1 MIYPEFLKEND
12 LIGITA
18 PSAGVGHKIESFEKS
33 LNSLKKN
40 GFKIIE
46 TENVRND
53 SFVSSTALERVNQIA
68 ELVNNNEVKMV
79 LSATGGDFLI
89 EILPLLNLENIAKN
103 PKWFMGYS
111 DPTTLLYLITTK
123 LDIATLYGVNA
134 GSFDQTVLHE
144 SLKNNI
150 EIIKGNIV
158 QQNSFKLYEA
168 EKSDEIDGYNLSQ
181 KVYWEALNGNVN
193 INGRIIGGCL
203 DCLRLLPG
211 TKFDYTKQFIQKYK
225 DDGIIWYFDIYSMS
239 SEEVYCA
246 LFQMK
251 QAGWFENIK
260 GVIVGRVLYKEEFC
274 VTYQEALK
282 RIFEDIPII
291 FNADIGHVSPKMTII
306 NGSIAKIES
315 KEGKGKINFELKE

>member
-33 LNSLKKN
+33 LNSLNEN
-40 GFKIIE
+40 GFKMIE

-53 SFVSSTALERVNQIA
+53 SFVSSTALERANQIDK
-68 ELVNNNEVKMV
+68 LVNDDKVKMV

-89 EILPLLNLENIAKN
+89 EILPLLNLDNIAKN

-144 SLKNNI
+144 SLRNNI
-150 EIIKGNIV
+150 EIIKGNLIE
-158 QQNSFKLYEA
+158 QNSFEFYEN
-168 EKSDEIDGYNLSQ
+168 EKNEEIDGYNLSQ
-181 KVYWEALNGNVN
+181 RVYWENLNGNVN

-203 DCLRLLPG
+203 DCLRLLLG
-211 TKFDYTKQFIQKYK
+211 TKFDYTKQFVEKYK
-225 DDGIIWYFDIYSMS
+225 NDGIIWYFDIYSMS
-239 SEEVYCA
+239 SEEVYCS

-274 VTYQEALK
+274 VTYQESLK

-315 KEGKGKINFELKE
+315 EDGKGKINFELK

>member
-18 PSAGVGHKIESFEKS
+18 PSAGVGCKIESFEKS
-33 LNSLKKN
+33 LGLLKKN
-40 GFKIIE
+40 GFEIIE
-46 TENVRND
+46 TENVRNN
-53 SFVSSTALERVNQIA
+53 SFVSSTPSERANQIDK
-68 ELVNNNEVKMV
+68 LVNDNKVKMV
-79 LSATGGDFLI
+79 LTATGGDFLI
-89 EILPLLNLENIAKN
+89 EILPLLNLDNITKN

-123 LDIATLYGVNA
+123 LDISTLYGVNA
-134 GSFDQTVLHE
+134 GSFDQIILHQ

-158 QQNSFKLYEA
+158 EQNSFELYEA
-168 EKSDEIDGYNLSQ
+168 ERNDEIDGYNLSE
-181 KVYWEALNGNVN
+181 KVYWETLNGNVN

-203 DCLRLLPG
+203 DCLRLLLG
-211 TKFDYTKQFIQKYK
+211 TRFDYTKQFIQKYK

-260 GVIVGRVLYKEEFC
+260 GIIVGRVLYKKEFC
-274 VTYQEALK
+274 VTYQETLK
-282 RIFEDIPII
+282 RVFGDLPII
-291 FNADIGHVSPKMTII
+291 YNADIGHVSPKMTII

-315 KEGKGKINFELKE
+315 KEGKGKINFELK

>member
-40 GFKIIE
+40 RFKIIE
-46 TENVRND
+46 TQNVRND
-53 SFVSSTALERVNQIA
+53 SFVSSTALERVNQID
-68 ELVNNNEVKMV
+68 ELVNDNKVKMV

-111 DPTTLLYLITTK
+111 DSTTLLYLITTK

-158 QQNSFKLYEA
+158 EQNSFELYEA
-168 EKSDEIDGYNLSQ
+168 ERNDEIDGYNLSE
-181 KVYWEALNGNVN
+181 KVYWETLNGNVN

-251 QAGWFENIK
+251 QAGWFENVK

-282 RIFEDIPII
+282 RAFKDLPII
-291 FNADIGHVSPKMTII
+291 FNADIGHVAPKMTII
-306 NGSIAKIES
+306 NGSIAKIEC
-315 KEGKGKINFELKE
+315 KDGKGKINFELK

>member
-40 GFKIIE
+40 GFRIIE

-53 SFVSSTALERVNQIA
+53 SFVSSTALERANQID
-68 ELVNNNEVKMV
+68 ELVNDNQVKMV

-89 EILPLLNLENIAKN
+89 ETLPLLNLDNIAKN

-123 LDIATLYGVNA
+123 LDISTLYGVNA
-134 GSFDQTVLHE
+134 GSYDQTILHQ
-144 SLKNNI
+144 SLKNNM

-158 QQNSFKLYEA
+158 EQNSFELYEA
-168 EKSDEIDGYNLSQ
+168 ERNDEIDGYNLSE
-181 KVYWEALNGNVN
+181 KVYWENLNGNVN
-193 INGRIIGGCL
+193 IKGRIIGGCL
-203 DCLRLLPG
+203 DCLRLLLG

-225 DDGIIWYFDIYSMS
+225 DDGII
-239 SEEVYCA
+239 
-246 LFQMK
+246 
-251 QAGWFENIK
+251 
-260 GVIVGRVLYKEEFC
+260 
-274 VTYQEALK
+274 
-282 RIFEDIPII
+282 
-291 FNADIGHVSPKMTII
+291 
-306 NGSIAKIES
+306 
-315 KEGKGKINFELKE
+315 

>member
-12 LIGITA
+12 FIGITA
-18 PSAGVGHKIESFEKS
+18 PSAGVGCKLESFEKS
-33 LNSLKKN
+33 LNSLKEN
-40 GFKIIE
+40 GFRIIE

-53 SFVSSTALERVNQIA
+53 SFVSSTALERADQIDK
-68 ELVNNNEVKMV
+68 LVNNNQVKMV
-79 LSATGGDFLI
+79 LAATGGDFLI
-89 EILPLLNLENIAKN
+89 EILPLLNLDNIAQN
-103 PKWFMGYS
+103 PKWLMGYS

-134 GSFDQTVLHE
+134 GSYDQTVLHE
-144 SLKNNI
+144 ALKNNI

-158 QQNSFKLYEA
+158 EQNSFELYES
-168 EKSDEIDGYNLSQ
+168 ERNDEIDGYNLSE
-181 KVYWEALNGNVN
+181 KVYWETLNGNVN

-203 DCLRLLPG
+203 DCLRLLLG

-239 SEEVYCA
+239 SEEVYCT

-274 VTYQEALK
+274 VTYQETLK
-282 RIFEDIPII
+282 RVFEDLPII

-306 NGSIAKIES
+306 NGSIAKIEC
-315 KEGKGKINFELKE
+315 KDGKGKINFELK

>member
-12 LIGITA
+12 FIGITA
-18 PSAGVGHKIESFEKS
+18 PSAGVGCKLESFEKS
-33 LNSLKKN
+33 LNSLNKS
-40 GFKIIE
+40 GFNIIE
-46 TENVRND
+46 TENVRKD
-53 SFVSSTALERVNQIA
+53 SFVSSTALERANQIDK
-68 ELVNNNEVKMV
+68 LVNDNQVKMV

-89 EILPLLNLENIAKN
+89 EILPLLNLDNIAKN

-158 QQNSFKLYEA
+158 KQNSFELYES
-168 EKSDEIDGYNLSQ
+168 ERNDEIDGYNLSE
-181 KVYWEALNGNVN
+181 KVYWETLNGNVN

-203 DCLRLLPG
+203 DCLRLLLG

-251 QAGWFENIK
+251 QAGWFEYLK
-260 GVIVGRVLYKEEFC
+260 GIVVGRVLYKEEFC
-274 VTYQEALK
+274 ITYQEALK
-282 RIFEDIPII
+282 RVFEDIPII
-291 FNADIGHVSPKMTII
+291 YNADIGHVSPKMTII
-306 NGSIAKIES
+306 NGAIAKIEC
-315 KEGKGKINFELKE
+315 KDGKGKINFELK